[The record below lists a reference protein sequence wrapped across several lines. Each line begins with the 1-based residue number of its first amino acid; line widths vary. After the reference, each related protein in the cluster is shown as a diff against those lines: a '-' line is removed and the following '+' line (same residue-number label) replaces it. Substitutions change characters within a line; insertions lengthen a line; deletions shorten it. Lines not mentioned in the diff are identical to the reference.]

1 MNPNMAD
8 LFGKMNEFQQKM
20 QEAKDNAAAIEVNA
34 EVGGGMVKVT
44 ANGNRQI
51 VRLKIEPDVIDP
63 NDADMLEDLIIAGVN
78 KALAEAERAAAEKMQ
93 EVARNM
99 LPGGGL
105 PGMDLSKF
113 GL

>member
-1 MNPNMAD
+1 MAD

-20 QEAKDNAAAIEVNA
+20 QAAKDSLGKLEITS

-44 ANGNRQI
+44 ANGNKQI
-51 VRLKIEPDVIDP
+51 VSIKLEKDIIDP
-63 NDADMLEDLIIAGVN
+63 SDPDMLEDLLIAGVN
-78 KALAEAERAAAEKMQ
+78 KALAEAERASAEKMQ
-93 EVARNM
+93 EVTRNM

>member
-8 LFGKMNEFQQKM
+8 LFGKMNELQQKM
-20 QEAKDNAAAIEVNA
+20 QQAKDEAAAIEVSA

-51 VRLKIEPDVIDP
+51 THLKIERDVIDP
-63 NDADMLEDLIIAGVN
+63 EDADMLEDLIIAGVN
-78 KALAEAERAAAEKMQ
+78 KALADAERAAAEKIQ

-99 LPGGGL
+99 IPGGGF

>member
-1 MNPNMAD
+1 MAD

-20 QEAKDNAAAIEVNA
+20 QEAKNKLGELEITA
-34 EVGGGMVKVT
+34 EAGGGMVKVT
-44 ANGNRQI
+44 ANGNRE
-51 VRLKIEPDVIDP
+51 VLKIKLDPDIIDKEDP
-63 NDADMLEDLIIAGVN
+63 EMMEDLIIAGVN
-78 KALAEAERAAAEKMQ
+78 KALREADEAGKQKMAEVTKDF
-93 EVARNM
+93 